1 MKFIAKECTDQKTQI
16 FHSVRSSLY
25 KISNR
30 LQFVQSS
37 LIKNPLTKAF
47 NEGREI
53 KLATI
58 AASVDDVFGIVMA
71 KNLSLD
77 RADVEL
83 VFREVGLV
91 EHDDALKAII
101 ISEPEKGPDRIFQL
115 LSGCDWGR
123 SCAKGVL
130 HFVVEGWYGLVG
142 REAILPVAAEDPLPE
157 CVVTDKLDVK
167 GLHVAEDLCVSV
179 REVFFVLLRI
189 VETTGS
195 ILVELLDQIFADL
208 AVIVVKERLDWSNV
222 VIDVLE

>member
-1 MKFIAKECTDQKTQI
+1 MRRNALIRKRKYFIQFA
-16 FHSVRSSLY
+16 RSLY

-30 LQFVQSS
+30 SRFVQSS

-47 NEGREI
+47 NKGREI

-58 AASVDDVFGIVMA
+58 ATGVDDVSGVVVA
-71 KNLSLD
+71 KNLGLD

-115 LSGCDWGR
+115 LSGCDGGR
-123 SCAKGVL
+123 PCAKGVL

-167 GLHVAEDLCVSV
+167 GLHVEKDLCVSV
-179 REVFFVLLRI
+179 REVFFVLFRI

-208 AVIVVKERLDWSNV
+208 AIIVVKERLDWSNV